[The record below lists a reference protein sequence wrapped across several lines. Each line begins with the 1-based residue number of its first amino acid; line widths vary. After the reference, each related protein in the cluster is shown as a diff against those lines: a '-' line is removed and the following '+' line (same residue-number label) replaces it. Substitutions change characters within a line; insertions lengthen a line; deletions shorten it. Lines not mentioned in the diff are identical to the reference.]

1 MKQEMRELILQ
12 QVKDGKLTIEE
23 GMTQLERLE
32 KLEPERIQALEEH
45 QETEKVDAYSVESLT
60 TKLTSAVDGL
70 VTKLRD
76 SDFSFSSNFGPEVTY
91 SKSFP
96 FTGKD
101 ILLDLF
107 NASATIVSSDHD
119 ECELI
124 VTGRPLRQQDADKAL
139 EQLQSAVK
147 HSVIGDRL
155 VISLRDKLVRAHVE
169 LYVPHHH
176 FDHLN
181 VQTLNGEV
189 RADGID
195 VESFRVQ
202 TANGRVVLHEVHASE
217 ILVNTGNGTV
227 EVEATESELVH
238 VRTGNGSVIVNGK
251 YDKASLKTGNG
262 NIRAELATAR
272 PAKFEIASL
281 AGNIRLVL
289 PHGVEIEGELETNF
303 GGLHCNLDDLEIV
316 RDRKDVAQRRLEF
329 LSGRGQTPRI
339 EVEAGTRT
347 GTIDLEHGSL
357 HTPSTFLEE
366 DKHEPTE
373 PIDPV
378 DPVNPADLNNPF
390 HQQ

>member
-1 MKQEMRELILQ
+1 MRELILQ
-12 QVKDGKLTIEE
+12 QVKEGKMTIEE
-23 GMTQLERLE
+23 AMTQLERLE
-32 KLEPERIQALEEH
+32 RLEPEQGKALEER
-45 QETEKVDAYSVESLT
+45 QDTEKVDAYSVESLT
-60 TKLTSAVDGL
+60 TKLTSAVEGL

-96 FTGKD
+96 FTGSD
-101 ILLDLF
+101 ISLDLF
-107 NASATIVSSDHD
+107 NASATIVSSDAED
-119 ECELI
+119 CELI

-155 VISLRDKLVRAHVE
+155 VVSLRDKLVRAHVE

-176 FDHLN
+176 FNRLL

-189 RADGID
+189 RADGLD
-195 VESFRVQ
+195 VENVRVQ
-202 TANGRVVLHEVHASE
+202 TANGRVVLHDVHASE
-217 ILVNTGNGTV
+217 LLLNTGNGTV
-227 EVEATESELVH
+227 EVEGVEAELVH
-238 VRTGNGSVIVNGK
+238 VRTGNGAVIVGGK

-272 PAKFEIASL
+272 PAKFELASL

-289 PHGVEIEGELETNF
+289 PHGVEVEGELETNF
-303 GGLHCNLDDLEIV
+303 GGLHCLLDELEII

-347 GTIDLEHGSL
+347 GTIDLEHGSVY
-357 HTPSTFLEE
+357 TPSTFLDE
-366 DKHEPTE
+366 DKVEPA
-373 PIDPV
+373 DPV
-378 DPVNPADLNNPF
+378 DPVDPGDLNNPF

>member
-1 MKQEMRELILQ
+1 MRELILQ
-12 QVKDGKLTIEE
+12 QVKEGKMTIEE
-23 GMTQLERLE
+23 AMTQLERLE
-32 KLEPERIQALEEH
+32 RLEPEQVQALEER
-45 QETEKVDAYSVESLT
+45 QDTEKVDAYSVESLT
-60 TKLTSAVDGL
+60 TKLTSAVEGL

-96 FTGKD
+96 FTGSD
-101 ILLDLF
+101 ISLDLF
-107 NASATIVSSDHD
+107 NASATIVSSDAED
-119 ECELI
+119 CELI

-139 EQLQSAVK
+139 EQLHSAVK

-155 VISLRDKLVRAHVE
+155 VVSLRDKLVRAHVE

-176 FDHLN
+176 FNHLL

-189 RADGID
+189 RADGLD
-195 VESFRVQ
+195 VENVRVQ
-202 TANGRVVLHEVHASE
+202 TANGRVVLHDVHASE
-217 ILVNTGNGTV
+217 LLLNTGNGTV
-227 EVEATESELVH
+227 EVEGVEAELVH
-238 VRTGNGSVIVNGK
+238 VRTGNGAVIVGGK

-272 PAKFEIASL
+272 PAKFELASL

-289 PHGVEIEGELETNF
+289 PHGVEVEGELETNF
-303 GGLHCNLDDLEIV
+303 GGLHCLLDELEII

-347 GTIDLEHGSL
+347 GTIDLEHGSVY
-357 HTPSTFLEE
+357 TPSTFLDE
-366 DKHEPTE
+366 DKVEPA
-373 PIDPV
+373 DPV
-378 DPVNPADLNNPF
+378 DPVDPGDLNNPF

>member
-12 QVKDGKLTIEE
+12 QVKDGELTVDEAI
-23 GMTQLERLE
+23 TQLERLE
-32 KLEPERIQALEEH
+32 KLDPEHVQALEEH
-45 QETEKVDAYSVESLT
+45 QQTEKVDAYSVESLT
-60 TKLTSAVDGL
+60 TKLTSAVEGL

-155 VISLRDKLVRAHVE
+155 VVSLRDKLVRAHVE

-176 FDHLN
+176 FDHMN

-195 VESFRVQ
+195 VESLRVQ

-272 PAKFEIASL
+272 PAKFELASL
-281 AGNIRLVL
+281 AGNVRLVL

-390 HQQ
+390 HQ

>member
-1 MKQEMRELILQ
+1 MRELILQ
-12 QVKDGKLTIEE
+12 QVKEGKMTIEE
-23 GMTQLERLE
+23 AMTQLERLE
-32 KLEPERIQALEEH
+32 RLEPEQVQALEER
-45 QETEKVDAYSVESLT
+45 QDTEKVDAYSVESLT
-60 TKLTSAVDGL
+60 TKLTSAVEGL

-96 FTGKD
+96 FTGSD
-101 ILLDLF
+101 ISLDLF
-107 NASATIVSSDHD
+107 NASATIVSSDAED
-119 ECELI
+119 CELI

-155 VISLRDKLVRAHVE
+155 VVSLRDKLVRAHVE

-176 FDHLN
+176 FNHLL

-189 RADGID
+189 RADGLD
-195 VESFRVQ
+195 VENVRVQ
-202 TANGRVVLHEVHASE
+202 TANGRVVLHDVHASE
-217 ILVNTGNGTV
+217 LLLNTGNGTV
-227 EVEATESELVH
+227 EVEGVEAEFVH
-238 VRTGNGSVIVNGK
+238 VRTGNGAVIVGGK
-251 YDKASLKTGNG
+251 YNKASLKTGNG

-272 PAKFEIASL
+272 PAKFELASL

-289 PHGVEIEGELETNF
+289 PHGVEVEGELETNF
-303 GGLHCNLDDLEIV
+303 GGLHCLLDELEII

-347 GTIDLEHGSL
+347 GTIDLEHGSVY
-357 HTPSTFLEE
+357 TPSTFLDE
-366 DKHEPTE
+366 DKVEPA
-373 PIDPV
+373 DPV
-378 DPVNPADLNNPF
+378 DPVDPGDLNNPF

>member
-12 QVKDGKLTIEE
+12 QVKEGKMTIEE
-23 GMTQLERLE
+23 AMTQLERLE
-32 KLEPERIQALEEH
+32 RLEPEQVQTLEER
-45 QETEKVDAYSVESLT
+45 QDTEKVDAYSVESLT
-60 TKLTSAVDGL
+60 TKLTSAVEGL

-96 FTGKD
+96 FTGSD
-101 ILLDLF
+101 ISLDLF
-107 NASATIVSSDHD
+107 NASATIVSSDAED
-119 ECELI
+119 CELI

-155 VISLRDKLVRAHVE
+155 VVSLRDKLVRAHVE

-176 FDHLN
+176 FNHLL

-189 RADGID
+189 RADGLD
-195 VESFRVQ
+195 VENVRVQ
-202 TANGRVVLHEVHASE
+202 TANGRVVLHDVHASE
-217 ILVNTGNGTV
+217 LLLNTGNGTV
-227 EVEATESELVH
+227 EVEGVEAELVH
-238 VRTGNGSVIVNGK
+238 VRTGNGAVIVGGK

-272 PAKFEIASL
+272 PAKFELASL

-289 PHGVEIEGELETNF
+289 PHGVEVEGELETNF
-303 GGLHCNLDDLEIV
+303 GGLHCLLDELEII

-347 GTIDLEHGSL
+347 GTIDLEHGSVY
-357 HTPSTFLEE
+357 TPSTFLDE
-366 DKHEPTE
+366 DKVEPA
-373 PIDPV
+373 DPV
-378 DPVNPADLNNPF
+378 DPVDPGDLNNPF

>member
-1 MKQEMRELILQ
+1 MRELILQ
-12 QVKDGKLTIEE
+12 QVKEGKMTIGEA
-23 GMTQLERLE
+23 MTQLERLE
-32 KLEPERIQALEEH
+32 RLEPEQVQALEER
-45 QETEKVDAYSVESLT
+45 QDAEKVDAYSVESLT
-60 TKLTSAVDGL
+60 TKLTSAVEGL

-96 FTGKD
+96 FTGSD
-101 ILLDLF
+101 ISLDLF
-107 NASATIVSSDHD
+107 NASATIVSSDAED
-119 ECELI
+119 CELI

-155 VISLRDKLVRAHVE
+155 VVSLRDKLVRAHVE

-176 FDHLN
+176 FNRLL

-189 RADGID
+189 RADGLD
-195 VESFRVQ
+195 VENVRVQ
-202 TANGRVVLHEVHASE
+202 TANGRVVLHDVHASE
-217 ILVNTGNGTV
+217 LLLNTGNGTV
-227 EVEATESELVH
+227 EVEGVEAELVH
-238 VRTGNGSVIVNGK
+238 VRTGNGAVIVGGK

-272 PAKFEIASL
+272 PAKFELASL

-289 PHGVEIEGELETNF
+289 PHGVEVEGELETNF
-303 GGLHCNLDDLEIV
+303 GGLHCLLDELEII

-347 GTIDLEHGSL
+347 GTIDLEHGSVY
-357 HTPSTFLEE
+357 TPSTFLDE
-366 DKHEPTE
+366 DKVEPA
-373 PIDPV
+373 DPV
-378 DPVNPADLNNPF
+378 DPVDPGDLNNPF

>member
-1 MKQEMRELILQ
+1 MRELILQ
-12 QVKDGKLTIEE
+12 QVKEGKMTIEE
-23 GMTQLERLE
+23 AMTQLERLE
-32 KLEPERIQALEEH
+32 RLEPEQVQTLEDR
-45 QETEKVDAYSVESLT
+45 QDTEKVDAYSVESLT
-60 TKLTSAVDGL
+60 TKLTSAVEGL

-96 FTGKD
+96 FTGSE
-101 ILLDLF
+101 ISLDLF
-107 NASATIVSSDHD
+107 NASATIVSSDVED
-119 ECELI
+119 CELI

-155 VISLRDKLVRAHVE
+155 VVSLRDKLVRAHVE

-176 FDHLN
+176 FNHLH

-189 RADGID
+189 RADGLD
-195 VESFRVQ
+195 VENVRVQ
-202 TANGRVVLHEVHASE
+202 TANGRVVLHDVHASE
-217 ILVNTGNGTV
+217 LLLNTGNGTV
-227 EVEATESELVH
+227 EVEGVEAELVH
-238 VRTGNGSVIVNGK
+238 VRTGNGAVIVDGK

-289 PHGVEIEGELETNF
+289 PHGVEVEGELETNF
-303 GGLHCNLDDLEIV
+303 GGLHCLLDELEII

-347 GTIDLEHGSL
+347 GTIHVEHGSVY
-357 HTPSTFLEE
+357 TPSTFLDE
-366 DKHEPTE
+366 DKVEPA
-373 PIDPV
+373 DPV
-378 DPVNPADLNNPF
+378 DPVDPGDLNNPF

>member
-1 MKQEMRELILQ
+1 MRELILQ

-32 KLEPERIQALEEH
+32 KLEPERIQALEE
-45 QETEKVDAYSVESLT
+45 QQQTEKVDAYSVESLT
-60 TKLTSAVDGL
+60 TKLTSAVEGL

-101 ILLDLF
+101 ITLDLF
-107 NASATIVSSDHD
+107 NASATIVSSDNE

-155 VISLRDKLVRAHVE
+155 VVSLRDKLVRAHVE

-189 RADGID
+189 RADGLD
-195 VESFRVQ
+195 VESVRVQ
-202 TANGRVVLHEVHASE
+202 TANGRIVLHDVHASE
-217 ILVNTGNGTV
+217 LLLNTGNGTV
-227 EVEATESELVH
+227 EVDGIETELVH
-238 VRTGNGSVIVNGK
+238 VRTGNGAVIVGGK

-272 PAKFEIASL
+272 PAKFELVSL

-289 PHGVEIEGELETNF
+289 PHGVEVEGDLETNF
-303 GGLHCNLDDLEIV
+303 GGLHCNLDELEIV

-329 LSGRGQTPRI
+329 ISGRGQTPRI

-347 GTIDLEHGSL
+347 GTIDLEHGSQ

-366 DKHEPTE
+366 EKHEPV
-373 PIDPV
+373 DPV
-378 DPVNPADLNNPF
+378 DPVNPGDLNNPF
-390 HQQ
+390 HQK

>member
-32 KLEPERIQALEEH
+32 KLEPERMQALEEH

>member
-32 KLEPERIQALEEH
+32 KLEPERMQALEEH

-303 GGLHCNLDDLEIV
+303 GGLHCDLDDLEIV

-373 PIDPV
+373 PNDPV

>member
-1 MKQEMRELILQ
+1 MRELILQ

-32 KLEPERIQALEEH
+32 KLEPERIQALEE
-45 QETEKVDAYSVESLT
+45 QQQTEKVDAYSVESLT
-60 TKLTSAVDGL
+60 TKLTSAVEGL

-101 ILLDLF
+101 ITLDLF
-107 NASATIVSSDHD
+107 NASATIVSSDNE

-155 VISLRDKLVRAHVE
+155 VVSLRDKLVRAHVE

-189 RADGID
+189 RADGLD
-195 VESFRVQ
+195 VESVRVQ
-202 TANGRVVLHEVHASE
+202 TANGRIVLHDVHASE
-217 ILVNTGNGTV
+217 LLLNTGNGTV
-227 EVEATESELVH
+227 EVDGIESELVH
-238 VRTGNGSVIVNGK
+238 VRTGNGAVIVGGK

-272 PAKFEIASL
+272 PAKFELVSL

-289 PHGVEIEGELETNF
+289 PHGVEVEGDLETNF
-303 GGLHCNLDDLEIV
+303 GGLHCNLDELEIV

-329 LSGRGQTPRI
+329 ISGRGQTPRI

-347 GTIDLEHGSL
+347 GTIDLEHGSQ

-366 DKHEPTE
+366 EKHEPV
-373 PIDPV
+373 DPV
-378 DPVNPADLNNPF
+378 DPVNPGDLNNPF
-390 HQQ
+390 HQK

>member
-32 KLEPERIQALEEH
+32 KLEPERIQALEE
-45 QETEKVDAYSVESLT
+45 QQQTEKVDAYSVESLT
-60 TKLTSAVDGL
+60 TKLTSAVEGL

-101 ILLDLF
+101 ITLDLF
-107 NASATIVSSDHD
+107 NASATIVSSDNE

-155 VISLRDKLVRAHVE
+155 VVSLRDKLVRAHVE

-189 RADGID
+189 RADGLD
-195 VESFRVQ
+195 VESVRVQ
-202 TANGRVVLHEVHASE
+202 TANGRIVLHDVHASE
-217 ILVNTGNGTV
+217 LLLNTGNGTV
-227 EVEATESELVH
+227 EVDGIETELVH
-238 VRTGNGSVIVNGK
+238 VRTGNGAVIVGGK

-272 PAKFEIASL
+272 PAKFELVSL

-289 PHGVEIEGELETNF
+289 PHGVEVEGDLETNF
-303 GGLHCNLDDLEIV
+303 GGLHCNLDELEIV

-329 LSGRGQTPRI
+329 ISGRGQTPRI

-347 GTIDLEHGSL
+347 GTIDLEHGSQ

-366 DKHEPTE
+366 EKHEPV
-373 PIDPV
+373 DPV
-378 DPVNPADLNNPF
+378 DPVNPGDLNNPF
-390 HQQ
+390 HQK

>member
-12 QVKDGKLTIEE
+12 QVKDGELTVDEAI
-23 GMTQLERLE
+23 TQLERLE
-32 KLEPERIQALEEH
+32 KLDPEHVQALEEH
-45 QETEKVDAYSVESLT
+45 QQTEKVDAYSVESLT
-60 TKLTSAVDGL
+60 TKLTSAVEGL

-155 VISLRDKLVRAHVE
+155 VVSLRDKLVRAHVE

-176 FDHLN
+176 FDHMN

-195 VESFRVQ
+195 VESLRVQ

-272 PAKFEIASL
+272 PAKFELASL
-281 AGNIRLVL
+281 AGNVRLVL

>member
-1 MKQEMRELILQ
+1 MRELILQ
-12 QVKDGKLTIEE
+12 QVKEGKMTIEE
-23 GMTQLERLE
+23 AMTQLERLE
-32 KLEPERIQALEEH
+32 RLEPEQVQAIEER
-45 QETEKVDAYSVESLT
+45 QDTEKVDAYSVESLT
-60 TKLTSAVDGL
+60 TKLTSAVEGL

-96 FTGKD
+96 FTGSD
-101 ILLDLF
+101 ISLDLF
-107 NASATIVSSDHD
+107 NASATIVSSDAED
-119 ECELI
+119 CELI

-155 VISLRDKLVRAHVE
+155 VVSLRDKLVRAHVE

-176 FDHLN
+176 FNHLL

-189 RADGID
+189 RADGLD
-195 VESFRVQ
+195 VENVRVQ
-202 TANGRVVLHEVHASE
+202 TANGRVVLHDVHASE
-217 ILVNTGNGTV
+217 LLLNTGNGTV
-227 EVEATESELVH
+227 EVEGVEAELVH
-238 VRTGNGSVIVNGK
+238 VRTGNGAVIVGGK

-272 PAKFEIASL
+272 PAKFELASL

-289 PHGVEIEGELETNF
+289 PHGVEVEGELETNF
-303 GGLHCNLDDLEIV
+303 GGLHCLLDELEII

-347 GTIDLEHGSL
+347 GTIDLEHGSVY
-357 HTPSTFLEE
+357 TPSTFLDE
-366 DKHEPTE
+366 DKVEPA
-373 PIDPV
+373 DPV
-378 DPVNPADLNNPF
+378 DPVDPGDLNNPF

>member
-1 MKQEMRELILQ
+1 MRELILQ
-12 QVKDGKLTIEE
+12 QVKEGKMTIEE
-23 GMTQLERLE
+23 AMTQLERLE
-32 KLEPERIQALEEH
+32 RLEPEQGKALEER
-45 QETEKVDAYSVESLT
+45 QDTEKVDAYSVESLT
-60 TKLTSAVDGL
+60 TKLTSAVEGL

-96 FTGKD
+96 FTGSD
-101 ILLDLF
+101 ISLDLF
-107 NASATIVSSDHD
+107 NASATIVSSDAED
-119 ECELI
+119 CELI

-155 VISLRDKLVRAHVE
+155 VVSLRDKLVRAHVE

-176 FDHLN
+176 FNRLL

-189 RADGID
+189 RADGLD
-195 VESFRVQ
+195 VENVRVQ
-202 TANGRVVLHEVHASE
+202 TVNGRVVLHDVHASE
-217 ILVNTGNGTV
+217 LLLNTGNGTV
-227 EVEATESELVH
+227 EVEGVEAELVH
-238 VRTGNGSVIVNGK
+238 VRTGNGAVIVGGK

-272 PAKFEIASL
+272 PAKFELASL

-289 PHGVEIEGELETNF
+289 PHGVEVEGELETNF
-303 GGLHCNLDDLEIV
+303 GGLHCLLDELEII

-347 GTIDLEHGSL
+347 GTIDLEHGSVY
-357 HTPSTFLEE
+357 TPSTFLDE
-366 DKHEPTE
+366 DKVEPA
-373 PIDPV
+373 DPV
-378 DPVNPADLNNPF
+378 DPVDPGDLNNPF

>member
-12 QVKDGKLTIEE
+12 QVKEGKMTIEE
-23 GMTQLERLE
+23 AMTQLERLE
-32 KLEPERIQALEEH
+32 RLEPEQVQALEER
-45 QETEKVDAYSVESLT
+45 QDTEKVDAYSVESLT
-60 TKLTSAVDGL
+60 TKLTSAVEGL

-96 FTGKD
+96 FTGSD
-101 ILLDLF
+101 ISLDLF
-107 NASATIVSSDHD
+107 NASATIVSSDAED
-119 ECELI
+119 CELI

-155 VISLRDKLVRAHVE
+155 VVSLRDKLVRAHVE

-176 FDHLN
+176 FNHLL

-189 RADGID
+189 RADGLD
-195 VESFRVQ
+195 VENVRVQ
-202 TANGRVVLHEVHASE
+202 TANGRVVLHDVHASE
-217 ILVNTGNGTV
+217 LLLNTGNGTV
-227 EVEATESELVH
+227 EVEGVEAELVH
-238 VRTGNGSVIVNGK
+238 VRTGNGAVIVGGK

-272 PAKFEIASL
+272 PAKFELASL

-289 PHGVEIEGELETNF
+289 PHGVEVEGELETNF
-303 GGLHCNLDDLEIV
+303 GGLHCLLDELEII

-347 GTIDLEHGSL
+347 GTIDLEHGSVY
-357 HTPSTFLEE
+357 TPSTFLDE
-366 DKHEPTE
+366 DKVEPA
-373 PIDPV
+373 DPV
-378 DPVNPADLNNPF
+378 DPVDPGDLNNPF

>member
-12 QVKDGKLTIEE
+12 QVKEGKMTIEE
-23 GMTQLERLE
+23 AMTQLERLE
-32 KLEPERIQALEEH
+32 RLEPEQVQALEER
-45 QETEKVDAYSVESLT
+45 QDTEKVDAYSVESLT
-60 TKLTSAVDGL
+60 TKLTSAVEGL

-96 FTGKD
+96 FTGSD
-101 ILLDLF
+101 ISLDLF
-107 NASATIVSSDHD
+107 NASATIVSSDAED
-119 ECELI
+119 CELI

-155 VISLRDKLVRAHVE
+155 VVSLRDKLVRAHVE

-176 FDHLN
+176 FNHLL

-189 RADGID
+189 RADGLD
-195 VESFRVQ
+195 VENVRVQ
-202 TANGRVVLHEVHASE
+202 TANGRVVLHDVHASE
-217 ILVNTGNGTV
+217 LLLNTGNGTV
-227 EVEATESELVH
+227 EVEGVEAEFVH
-238 VRTGNGSVIVNGK
+238 VRTGNGAVIVGGK
-251 YDKASLKTGNG
+251 YNKASLKTGNG

-272 PAKFEIASL
+272 PAKFELASL

-289 PHGVEIEGELETNF
+289 PHGVEVEGELETNF
-303 GGLHCNLDDLEIV
+303 GGLHCLLDELEII

-347 GTIDLEHGSL
+347 GTIDLEHGSVY
-357 HTPSTFLEE
+357 TPSTFLDE
-366 DKHEPTE
+366 DKVEPA
-373 PIDPV
+373 DPV
-378 DPVNPADLNNPF
+378 DPVDPGDLNNPF

>member
-12 QVKDGKLTIEE
+12 QVKDGELTIDEA
-23 GMTQLERLE
+23 MTQLERLE
-32 KLEPERIQALEEH
+32 KLEPEHVQALEEH

-107 NASATIVSSDHD
+107 NASATMVSSDND

-289 PHGVEIEGELETNF
+289 PHGVEVEGDLETNF
-303 GGLHCNLDDLEIV
+303 GGLHCDLDDLEIV

-373 PIDPV
+373 PNDPV
-378 DPVNPADLNNPF
+378 DPVDPADLNNPF

>member
-1 MKQEMRELILQ
+1 MRELILQ
-12 QVKDGKLTIEE
+12 QVKEGKMTIGEA
-23 GMTQLERLE
+23 MTQLERLE
-32 KLEPERIQALEEH
+32 RLEPEQVQSLEER
-45 QETEKVDAYSVESLT
+45 QDTEKVDAYSVESLT
-60 TKLTSAVDGL
+60 TKLTSAVEGL

-96 FTGKD
+96 FTGSD
-101 ILLDLF
+101 ISLDLF
-107 NASATIVSSDHD
+107 NASATIVSSDAED
-119 ECELI
+119 CELI

-155 VISLRDKLVRAHVE
+155 VVSLRDKLVRAHVE

-176 FDHLN
+176 FNRLL

-189 RADGID
+189 RADGLD
-195 VESFRVQ
+195 VENVRVQ
-202 TANGRVVLHEVHASE
+202 TANGRVVLHDVHASE
-217 ILVNTGNGTV
+217 LLLNTGNGTV
-227 EVEATESELVH
+227 EVEGVEAELVH
-238 VRTGNGSVIVNGK
+238 VRTGNGAVIVGGK

-272 PAKFEIASL
+272 PAKFELASL

-289 PHGVEIEGELETNF
+289 PHGVEVEGELETNF
-303 GGLHCNLDDLEIV
+303 GGLHCLLDELEII

-347 GTIDLEHGSL
+347 GTIDLEHGSVY
-357 HTPSTFLEE
+357 TPSTFLDE
-366 DKHEPTE
+366 DKVEPA
-373 PIDPV
+373 DPV
-378 DPVNPADLNNPF
+378 DPVDPGDLNNPF

>member
-1 MKQEMRELILQ
+1 MNVKQEMRELILQ
-12 QVKDGKLTIEE
+12 QVKEGKMTIEE
-23 GMTQLERLE
+23 AMTQLERLE
-32 KLEPERIQALEEH
+32 RLEPEQVQALEER
-45 QETEKVDAYSVESLT
+45 QDTEKVDAYSVESLT
-60 TKLTSAVDGL
+60 TKLTSAVEGL

-96 FTGKD
+96 FTGSD
-101 ILLDLF
+101 ISLDLF
-107 NASATIVSSDHD
+107 NASATIVSSDAED
-119 ECELI
+119 CELI

-155 VISLRDKLVRAHVE
+155 VVSLRDKLVRAHVE

-176 FDHLN
+176 FNHLL

-189 RADGID
+189 RADGLD
-195 VESFRVQ
+195 VENVRVQ
-202 TANGRVVLHEVHASE
+202 TANGRVVLHDVHASE
-217 ILVNTGNGTV
+217 LLLNTGNGTV
-227 EVEATESELVH
+227 EVEGVEAELVH
-238 VRTGNGSVIVNGK
+238 VRTGNGAVIVGGK

-272 PAKFEIASL
+272 PAKFELASL

-289 PHGVEIEGELETNF
+289 PHGVEVEGELETNF
-303 GGLHCNLDDLEIV
+303 GGLHCLLDELEII

-347 GTIDLEHGSL
+347 GTIDLEHGSVY
-357 HTPSTFLEE
+357 TPSTFLDE
-366 DKHEPTE
+366 DKVEPA
-373 PIDPV
+373 DPV
-378 DPVNPADLNNPF
+378 DPVDPGDLNNPF

>member
-1 MKQEMRELILQ
+1 MRELILQ

-272 PAKFEIASL
+272 PAKFELASL

-289 PHGVEIEGELETNF
+289 PHGVEVEGDLETNF
-303 GGLHCNLDDLEIV
+303 GGLHCDLDDLEIV

-373 PIDPV
+373 PNDPV

>member
-12 QVKDGKLTIEE
+12 QVKEGKMTIEE
-23 GMTQLERLE
+23 AMTQLERLE
-32 KLEPERIQALEEH
+32 RLEPEQVQALEER
-45 QETEKVDAYSVESLT
+45 QDTEKVDAYSVESLT
-60 TKLTSAVDGL
+60 TKLTSAVEGL

-96 FTGKD
+96 FTGSD
-101 ILLDLF
+101 ISLDLF
-107 NASATIVSSDHD
+107 NASATIVSSDAED
-119 ECELI
+119 CELI

-155 VISLRDKLVRAHVE
+155 VVSLRDKLVRAHVE

-176 FDHLN
+176 FNHLL

-189 RADGID
+189 RADGLD
-195 VESFRVQ
+195 VENVRVQ
-202 TANGRVVLHEVHASE
+202 TANGRVVLHDVHASE
-217 ILVNTGNGTV
+217 LLLNTGNGTV
-227 EVEATESELVH
+227 EVEGVEAELVH
-238 VRTGNGSVIVNGK
+238 VRTGNGAVIVGGK

-272 PAKFEIASL
+272 PAKFELASL

-289 PHGVEIEGELETNF
+289 PHGVEVEGELETNF
-303 GGLHCNLDDLEIV
+303 GGLHCLLDELEII

-347 GTIDLEHGSL
+347 GTIDLEHGSVYA
-357 HTPSTFLEE
+357 PSTFLDE
-366 DKHEPTE
+366 DKVEPA
-373 PIDPV
+373 DPV
-378 DPVNPADLNNPF
+378 DPVDPGDLNNPF

>member
-45 QETEKVDAYSVESLT
+45 QQTEKVDAYSVESLT
-60 TKLTSAVDGL
+60 TKLTSAVEGL

-155 VISLRDKLVRAHVE
+155 VVSLRDKLVRAHVE

-176 FDHLN
+176 FDHMN

-195 VESFRVQ
+195 VESLRVQ

-227 EVEATESELVH
+227 EVEGTESELVH

-251 YDKASLKTGNG
+251 YDRASLKTGNG

-272 PAKFEIASL
+272 PAKFELASL

-289 PHGVEIEGELETNF
+289 PHGVEVEGDLETNF
-303 GGLHCNLDDLEIV
+303 GGLHCDLDDLEIV

-329 LSGRGQTPRI
+329 MSGRGQTPRI

-373 PIDPV
+373 PLDPV

>member
-1 MKQEMRELILQ
+1 MRELILQ
-12 QVKDGKLTIEE
+12 QVKEGKMTIEE
-23 GMTQLERLE
+23 AMTQLERLE
-32 KLEPERIQALEEH
+32 RLEPKQVQALEER
-45 QETEKVDAYSVESLT
+45 QDTEKVDAYSVESLT
-60 TKLTSAVDGL
+60 TKLTSAVEGL

-96 FTGKD
+96 FTGSD
-101 ILLDLF
+101 ISLDLF
-107 NASATIVSSDHD
+107 NASATIVSSDAED
-119 ECELI
+119 CELI

-155 VISLRDKLVRAHVE
+155 VVSLRDKLVRAHVE

-176 FDHLN
+176 FNHLL

-189 RADGID
+189 RADGLD
-195 VESFRVQ
+195 VENVRVQ
-202 TANGRVVLHEVHASE
+202 TANGRVVLHDVHASE
-217 ILVNTGNGTV
+217 LLLNTGNGTV
-227 EVEATESELVH
+227 EVEGVEAELVH
-238 VRTGNGSVIVNGK
+238 VRTGNGAVIVGGK

-272 PAKFEIASL
+272 PAKFELASL

-289 PHGVEIEGELETNF
+289 PHGVEVEGELETNF
-303 GGLHCNLDDLEIV
+303 GGLHCLLDELEII

-347 GTIDLEHGSL
+347 GTIDLEHGSVY
-357 HTPSTFLEE
+357 TPSTFLDE
-366 DKHEPTE
+366 DKVEPA
-373 PIDPV
+373 DPV
-378 DPVNPADLNNPF
+378 DPVDPGDLNNPF

>member
-1 MKQEMRELILQ
+1 MNVKQEMRELILQ
-12 QVKDGKLTIEE
+12 QVKEGKMTVEE
-23 GMTQLERLE
+23 AMTQLERLE
-32 KLEPERIQALEEH
+32 RLDTQSSNMTDERQP
-45 QETEKVDAYSVESLT
+45 TEKVDAYSVESLT
-60 TKLTSAVDGL
+60 TKLTSAVEGL

-96 FTGKD
+96 FSGTD
-101 ILLDLF
+101 ITLDLF
-107 NASATIVSSDHD
+107 NASATIVSSDVE

-124 VTGRPLRQQDADKAL
+124 VTGRPLRQQDAEKAL

-155 VISLRDKLVRAHVE
+155 VVSLRDKLVRAHVE

-176 FDHLN
+176 FNHLH

-189 RADGID
+189 RADGLD
-195 VESFRVQ
+195 VENVRVQ

-217 ILVNTGNGTV
+217 LLLNTGNGTV
-227 EVEATESELVH
+227 EVEGVEAELVH
-238 VRTGNGSVIVNGK
+238 VRTGNGAVIVGGK
-251 YDKASLKTGNG
+251 YDKASLKSGNG
-262 NIRAELATAR
+262 NVRAELSVAR
-272 PAKFEIASL
+272 PAKFELASL

-289 PHGVEIEGELETNF
+289 PHGVEVEGELETNF
-303 GGLHCNLDDLEIV
+303 GGLHCLLDDLEII

-366 DKHEPTE
+366 DQHEPT
-373 PIDPV
+373 DPV
-378 DPVNPADLNNPF
+378 DPVDPGDLNNPF

>member
-1 MKQEMRELILQ
+1 VKQEMRELILQ
-12 QVKDGKLTIEE
+12 QVKEGKMTIEE
-23 GMTQLERLE
+23 AMTQLERLE
-32 KLEPERIQALEEH
+32 RLEPEQVQAIEER
-45 QETEKVDAYSVESLT
+45 QDTEKVDAYSVESLT
-60 TKLTSAVDGL
+60 TKLTSAVEGL

-96 FTGKD
+96 FTGSD
-101 ILLDLF
+101 ISLDLF
-107 NASATIVSSDHD
+107 NASATIVSSDAED
-119 ECELI
+119 CELI

-155 VISLRDKLVRAHVE
+155 VVSLRDKLVRAHVE

-176 FDHLN
+176 FNHLL

-189 RADGID
+189 RADGLD
-195 VESFRVQ
+195 VENVRVQ
-202 TANGRVVLHEVHASE
+202 TANGRVVLHDVHASE
-217 ILVNTGNGTV
+217 LLLNTGNGTV
-227 EVEATESELVH
+227 EVEGVEAELVH
-238 VRTGNGSVIVNGK
+238 VRTGNGAVIVGGK

-272 PAKFEIASL
+272 PAKFELASL

-289 PHGVEIEGELETNF
+289 PHGVEVEGELETNF
-303 GGLHCNLDDLEIV
+303 GGLHCLLDELEII

-347 GTIDLEHGSL
+347 GTIDLEHGSVY
-357 HTPSTFLEE
+357 TPSTFLDE
-366 DKHEPTE
+366 DKVEPA
-373 PIDPV
+373 DPV
-378 DPVNPADLNNPF
+378 DPVDPGDLNNPF

>member
-1 MKQEMRELILQ
+1 MRELILQ

-373 PIDPV
+373 PNDPV
-378 DPVNPADLNNPF
+378 DPVNPVNPADLNNPF

>member
-1 MKQEMRELILQ
+1 MRELILQ
-12 QVKDGKLTIEE
+12 QVKDGELTVDEAI
-23 GMTQLERLE
+23 TQLERLE
-32 KLEPERIQALEEH
+32 KLDPEHVQALEEH
-45 QETEKVDAYSVESLT
+45 QQTEKVDAYSVESLT
-60 TKLTSAVDGL
+60 TKLTSAVEGL

-155 VISLRDKLVRAHVE
+155 VVSLRDKLVRAHVE

-176 FDHLN
+176 FDHMN

-195 VESFRVQ
+195 VESLRVQ

-272 PAKFEIASL
+272 PAKFELASL
-281 AGNIRLVL
+281 AGNVRLVL

>member
-12 QVKDGKLTIEE
+12 QVKEGKMTIEE
-23 GMTQLERLE
+23 AMTQLERLE
-32 KLEPERIQALEEH
+32 RLEPKQVQALEER
-45 QETEKVDAYSVESLT
+45 QDTEKVDAYSVESLT
-60 TKLTSAVDGL
+60 TKLTSAVEGL

-96 FTGKD
+96 FTGSD
-101 ILLDLF
+101 ISLDLF
-107 NASATIVSSDHD
+107 NASATIVSSDAED
-119 ECELI
+119 CELI

-155 VISLRDKLVRAHVE
+155 VVSLRDKLVRAHVE

-176 FDHLN
+176 FNHLL

-189 RADGID
+189 RADGLD
-195 VESFRVQ
+195 VENVRVQ
-202 TANGRVVLHEVHASE
+202 TANGRVVLHDVHASE
-217 ILVNTGNGTV
+217 LLLNTGNGTV
-227 EVEATESELVH
+227 EVEGVEAELVH
-238 VRTGNGSVIVNGK
+238 VRTGNGAVIVGGK

-272 PAKFEIASL
+272 PAKFELASL

-289 PHGVEIEGELETNF
+289 PHGVEVEGELETNF
-303 GGLHCNLDDLEIV
+303 GGLHCLLDELEII

-347 GTIDLEHGSL
+347 GTIDLEHGSVY
-357 HTPSTFLEE
+357 TPSTFLDE
-366 DKHEPTE
+366 DKVEPA
-373 PIDPV
+373 DPV
-378 DPVNPADLNNPF
+378 DPVDPGDLNNPF

>member
-1 MKQEMRELILQ
+1 MRELILQ
-12 QVKDGKLTIEE
+12 QVKEGKMTIEE
-23 GMTQLERLE
+23 AMTQLERLE
-32 KLEPERIQALEEH
+32 RLEPEQVQALEER
-45 QETEKVDAYSVESLT
+45 QDTEKVDAYSVESLT
-60 TKLTSAVDGL
+60 TKLTSAVEGL

-96 FTGKD
+96 FTGSD
-101 ILLDLF
+101 ISLDLF
-107 NASATIVSSDHD
+107 NASATIVSSDAED
-119 ECELI
+119 CELI

-155 VISLRDKLVRAHVE
+155 VVSLRDKLVRAHVE

-176 FDHLN
+176 FNHLL

-189 RADGID
+189 RADGLD
-195 VESFRVQ
+195 VENVRVQ
-202 TANGRVVLHEVHASE
+202 TANGRVVLHDVHASE
-217 ILVNTGNGTV
+217 LLLNTGNGTV
-227 EVEATESELVH
+227 EVEGVEAELVH
-238 VRTGNGSVIVNGK
+238 VRTGNGAVIVGGK

-272 PAKFEIASL
+272 PAKFELASL

-289 PHGVEIEGELETNF
+289 PHGVEVEGELETNF
-303 GGLHCNLDDLEIV
+303 GGLHCLLDELEII

-347 GTIDLEHGSL
+347 GTIDLEHGSVYA
-357 HTPSTFLEE
+357 PSTFLDE
-366 DKHEPTE
+366 DKVEPA
-373 PIDPV
+373 DPV
-378 DPVNPADLNNPF
+378 DPVDPGDLNNPF

>member
-12 QVKDGKLTIEE
+12 QVKEGKMTIEE
-23 GMTQLERLE
+23 AMTQLERLE
-32 KLEPERIQALEEH
+32 RLEPEQIQALEER
-45 QETEKVDAYSVESLT
+45 QDTEKVDAYSVESLT
-60 TKLTSAVDGL
+60 TKLTSAVEGL

-96 FTGKD
+96 FTGSD
-101 ILLDLF
+101 ISLDLF
-107 NASATIVSSDHD
+107 NASATIVSSDAED
-119 ECELI
+119 CELI

-155 VISLRDKLVRAHVE
+155 VVSLRDKLVRAHVE

-176 FDHLN
+176 FNRLL

-189 RADGID
+189 RADGLD
-195 VESFRVQ
+195 VENVRVQ
-202 TANGRVVLHEVHASE
+202 TANGRVVLHDVHASE
-217 ILVNTGNGTV
+217 LLLNTGNGTV
-227 EVEATESELVH
+227 EVEGVEAELVH
-238 VRTGNGSVIVNGK
+238 VRTGNGAVIVGGK

-272 PAKFEIASL
+272 PAKFELASL

-289 PHGVEIEGELETNF
+289 PHGVEVEGELETNF
-303 GGLHCNLDDLEIV
+303 GGLHCLLDELEII

-347 GTIDLEHGSL
+347 GTIDLEHGSVY
-357 HTPSTFLEE
+357 TPSTFLDE
-366 DKHEPTE
+366 DKVEPA
-373 PIDPV
+373 DPV
-378 DPVNPADLNNPF
+378 DPVDPGDLNNPF

>member
-12 QVKDGKLTIEE
+12 QVKEGKLTIEE
-23 GMTQLERLE
+23 AMTQLERLE
-32 KLEPERIQALEEH
+32 RLEPEQVQALEDR
-45 QETEKVDAYSVESLT
+45 QDTEKVDAYSVESLT
-60 TKLTSAVDGL
+60 TKLTSAVEGL

-96 FTGKD
+96 FTGSD
-101 ILLDLF
+101 ISLDLF
-107 NASATIVSSDHD
+107 NASATIVSSDAED
-119 ECELI
+119 CELI

-155 VISLRDKLVRAHVE
+155 VVSLRDKLVRAHVE

-176 FDHLN
+176 FNHLHI
-181 VQTLNGEV
+181 QTLNGEV
-189 RADGID
+189 RADGLD
-195 VESFRVQ
+195 VENVRVQ

-217 ILVNTGNGTV
+217 LLLNTGNGTV
-227 EVEATESELVH
+227 EVEGVEAELVH
-238 VRTGNGSVIVNGK
+238 VRTGNGAVIVGGK
-251 YDKASLKTGNG
+251 YDKASFKTGNG

-272 PAKFEIASL
+272 PAKFELASL

-289 PHGVEIEGELETNF
+289 PHGVEVEGELETNF
-303 GGLHCNLDDLEIV
+303 GGLHCLLDELEII

-347 GTIDLEHGSL
+347 GTIDLEHGSVY
-357 HTPSTFLEE
+357 TPSTFLEE
-366 DKHEPTE
+366 EQTE
-373 PIDPV
+373 PSDPV
-378 DPVNPADLNNPF
+378 DPVDPADLNNPF

>member
-1 MKQEMRELILQ
+1 MNVKQEMRELILQ

-32 KLEPERIQALEEH
+32 RLEPERVQALEAQ

-60 TKLTSAVDGL
+60 TKLTSAVEGL

-96 FTGKD
+96 FTGTD
-101 ILLDLF
+101 IALDLF
-107 NASATIVSSDHD
+107 NASATIVSSDND

-155 VISLRDKLVRAHVE
+155 VVSLRDKLVRAHVE

-176 FDHLN
+176 FDHLH

-189 RADGID
+189 RADGLD
-195 VESFRVQ
+195 VESVRVQ

-217 ILVNTGNGTV
+217 LLLNTGNGTV
-227 EVEATESELVH
+227 EIDGVETELVH
-238 VRTGNGSVIVNGK
+238 VRTGNGAVIVSGK

-272 PAKFEIASL
+272 PAKFELASL

-289 PHGVEIEGELETNF
+289 PHGAEVEGELETNF
-303 GGLHCNLDDLEIV
+303 GGLHCNLDELEIV

-329 LSGRGQTPRI
+329 ISGRGQTPRI

-347 GTIDLEHGSL
+347 GTIDLEHGSQ

-366 DKHEPTE
+366 DKHEPV
-373 PIDPV
+373 DPV
-378 DPVNPADLNNPF
+378 DPVNPGDLNNPF
-390 HQQ
+390 HQK

>member
-12 QVKDGKLTIEE
+12 QVKEGKMTIEE
-23 GMTQLERLE
+23 AMTQLERLE
-32 KLEPERIQALEEH
+32 RLEPEQVQALEER
-45 QETEKVDAYSVESLT
+45 QDTEKVDAYSVESLT
-60 TKLTSAVDGL
+60 TKLTSAVEGL

-96 FTGKD
+96 FTGSD
-101 ILLDLF
+101 ISLDLF
-107 NASATIVSSDHD
+107 NASATIVSSDAED
-119 ECELI
+119 CELI

-155 VISLRDKLVRAHVE
+155 VVSLRDKLVRAHVE
-169 LYVPHHH
+169 LYIPHHH
-176 FDHLN
+176 FNHLL

-189 RADGID
+189 RADGLD
-195 VESFRVQ
+195 VENVRVQ
-202 TANGRVVLHEVHASE
+202 TANGRVVLHDVHASE
-217 ILVNTGNGTV
+217 LLLNTGNGTV
-227 EVEATESELVH
+227 EVEGVEAELVH
-238 VRTGNGSVIVNGK
+238 VRTGNGAVIVGGK

-272 PAKFEIASL
+272 PAKFELASL

-289 PHGVEIEGELETNF
+289 PHGVEVEGELETNF
-303 GGLHCNLDDLEIV
+303 GGLHCLLDELEII

-347 GTIDLEHGSL
+347 GTIDLEHGSVY
-357 HTPSTFLEE
+357 TPSTFLDE
-366 DKHEPTE
+366 DKVEPA
-373 PIDPV
+373 DPV
-378 DPVNPADLNNPF
+378 DPVDPGDLNNPF

>member
-1 MKQEMRELILQ
+1 M
-12 QVKDGKLTIEE
+12 TIEE
-23 GMTQLERLE
+23 AMTQLERLE
-32 KLEPERIQALEEH
+32 RLEPEQVQTLEER
-45 QETEKVDAYSVESLT
+45 QDTEKVDAYSVESLT
-60 TKLTSAVDGL
+60 TKLTSAVEGL

-96 FTGKD
+96 FTGSD
-101 ILLDLF
+101 ISLDLF
-107 NASATIVSSDHD
+107 NASATIVSSDAED
-119 ECELI
+119 CELI

-155 VISLRDKLVRAHVE
+155 VVSLRDKLVRAHVE

-176 FDHLN
+176 FNHLL

-189 RADGID
+189 RADGLD
-195 VESFRVQ
+195 VENVRVQ
-202 TANGRVVLHEVHASE
+202 TANGRVVLHDVHASE
-217 ILVNTGNGTV
+217 LLLNTGNGTV
-227 EVEATESELVH
+227 EVEGVEAELVH
-238 VRTGNGSVIVNGK
+238 VRTGNGAVIVGGK

-272 PAKFEIASL
+272 PAKFELASL

-289 PHGVEIEGELETNF
+289 PHGVEVEGELETNF
-303 GGLHCNLDDLEIV
+303 GGLHCLLDELEII

-347 GTIDLEHGSL
+347 GTIDLEHGSVY
-357 HTPSTFLEE
+357 TPSTFLDE
-366 DKHEPTE
+366 DKVEPA
-373 PIDPV
+373 DPV
-378 DPVNPADLNNPF
+378 DPVDPGDLNNPF

>member
-1 MKQEMRELILQ
+1 MRELILQ
-12 QVKDGKLTIEE
+12 QVKEGKMTIEE
-23 GMTQLERLE
+23 AMTQLERLE
-32 KLEPERIQALEEH
+32 RLEPEQVQALEER
-45 QETEKVDAYSVESLT
+45 QDTEKVDAYSVESLT
-60 TKLTSAVDGL
+60 TKLTSAVEGL

-96 FTGKD
+96 FTGSD
-101 ILLDLF
+101 ISLDLF
-107 NASATIVSSDHD
+107 NASATIVSSDAED
-119 ECELI
+119 CELI

-155 VISLRDKLVRAHVE
+155 VVSLRDKLVRAHVE

-176 FDHLN
+176 FNHLL

-189 RADGID
+189 RADGLD
-195 VESFRVQ
+195 VENVRVQ
-202 TANGRVVLHEVHASE
+202 TANGRVVLHDVHASE
-217 ILVNTGNGTV
+217 LLLNTGNGTV
-227 EVEATESELVH
+227 EVEGVEAELVH
-238 VRTGNGSVIVNGK
+238 VRTGNGAVIVGGK

-272 PAKFEIASL
+272 PAKFELASL

-289 PHGVEIEGELETNF
+289 PHGVEVEGELETNF
-303 GGLHCNLDDLEIV
+303 GGLHCLLDELEII

-347 GTIDLEHGSL
+347 GTIDLEHGSVY
-357 HTPSTFLEE
+357 TPSTFLDE
-366 DKHEPTE
+366 DKVEPA
-373 PIDPV
+373 DPV
-378 DPVNPADLNNPF
+378 DPVDPGDLNNPF

>member
-1 MKQEMRELILQ
+1 MNVKQEMRELILQ
-12 QVKDGKLTIEE
+12 QVKEGKMTIEE
-23 GMTQLERLE
+23 AMTQLERLE
-32 KLEPERIQALEEH
+32 RLEPEQVQALEER
-45 QETEKVDAYSVESLT
+45 QDTEKVDAYSVESLT
-60 TKLTSAVDGL
+60 TKLTSAVEGL

-96 FTGKD
+96 FTGSD
-101 ILLDLF
+101 ISLDLF
-107 NASATIVSSDHD
+107 NASATIVSSDAED
-119 ECELI
+119 CELI

-155 VISLRDKLVRAHVE
+155 VVSLRDKLVRAHVE
-169 LYVPHHH
+169 LYIPHHH
-176 FDHLN
+176 FNHLL

-189 RADGID
+189 RADGLD
-195 VESFRVQ
+195 VENVRVQ
-202 TANGRVVLHEVHASE
+202 TANGRVVLHDVHASE
-217 ILVNTGNGTV
+217 LLLNTGNGTV
-227 EVEATESELVH
+227 EVEGVEAELVH
-238 VRTGNGSVIVNGK
+238 VRTGNGAVIVGGK

-272 PAKFEIASL
+272 PAKFELASL

-289 PHGVEIEGELETNF
+289 PHGVEVEGELETNF
-303 GGLHCNLDDLEIV
+303 GGLHCLLDELEII

-347 GTIDLEHGSL
+347 GTIDLEHGSVY
-357 HTPSTFLEE
+357 TPSTFLDE
-366 DKHEPTE
+366 DKVEPA
-373 PIDPV
+373 DPV
-378 DPVNPADLNNPF
+378 DPVDPGDLNNPF

>member
-12 QVKDGKLTIEE
+12 QVKEGKMTIEE
-23 GMTQLERLE
+23 AMTQLERLE
-32 KLEPERIQALEEH
+32 RLEPEQGKSLEER
-45 QETEKVDAYSVESLT
+45 QDTEKVDAYSVESLT
-60 TKLTSAVDGL
+60 TKLTSAVEGL

-96 FTGKD
+96 FTGSD
-101 ILLDLF
+101 ISLDLF
-107 NASATIVSSDHD
+107 NASATIVSSDAED
-119 ECELI
+119 CELI

-155 VISLRDKLVRAHVE
+155 VVSLRDKLVRAHVE

-176 FDHLN
+176 FNHLL

-189 RADGID
+189 RADGLD
-195 VESFRVQ
+195 VENVRVQ
-202 TANGRVVLHEVHASE
+202 TANGRVVLHDVHASE
-217 ILVNTGNGTV
+217 LLLNTGNGTV
-227 EVEATESELVH
+227 EVEGVEAELVH
-238 VRTGNGSVIVNGK
+238 VRTGNGAVIVGGK

-272 PAKFEIASL
+272 PAKFELASL

-289 PHGVEIEGELETNF
+289 PHGVEVEGELETNF
-303 GGLHCNLDDLEIV
+303 GGLHCLLDELEII

-347 GTIDLEHGSL
+347 GTIDLEHGSVY
-357 HTPSTFLEE
+357 TPSTFLDE
-366 DKHEPTE
+366 DKVEPA
-373 PIDPV
+373 DPV
-378 DPVNPADLNNPF
+378 DPVDPGDLNNPF